1 MVIVQ
6 TDSDW
11 LERTAEWGKKKE
23 KEEREKEKGKREEVW
38 RVIEI
43 FFGVKFV
50 GTLRTRVRKFSEGSI
65 FGRGKFWQTSPEGEG
80 KGTCVLDSLGSLQT
94 FGG

>member
-50 GTLRTRVRKFSEGSI
+50 GTLRTRAVFLGSEI
-65 FGRGKFWQTSPEGEG
+65 FGRFNFWERKILANESRGRRQGHVRAG
-80 KGTCVLDSLGSLQT
+80 FV
-94 FGG
+94 